1 MVLAPEESGAGLI
14 LGAPDG
20 HWFFAAPAD
29 NGAHNNGLTMEG
41 NNALR
46 MIHAMIVM
54 HTARTSEIDE
64 IKDAVSEIT
73 SQIDLAAL
81 KKNSAGLIFC
91 HMDFVE
97 SGVVAALC
105 EALPFNV
112 IGMSSMASA
121 DGHGYGLFDL
131 TLTVLT
137 SDAVSFEAGMTGSIT
152 HDNYADEIERLYA
165 RIRGRT
171 ESDPAMI
178 FTFMP
183 YMPDV
188 SGYEVVKAMDASC
201 HGIPLWGS
209 ITNNMDFRYQTVQTI
224 CNGQALPSGIAMLFA
239 TGPLEPEFIV
249 SSIPEHNIANNRAII
264 TKSDNAVLRE
274 ANDLPILRYLAN
286 IGLVITD
293 ANLTT
298 TPLMVY
304 YNDSVKPVALGFY
317 TMFEDGSL
325 LAGGE
330 MPVGTSFAVGS
341 IDAAGIFESAQEGLQ
356 QILAR
361 KDRQA
366 TLLLPCVTRYIML
379 APEQERELRLI
390 QDQLAAS
397 GLPFMMGYS
406 GGEICPVKGPDGK
419 YHNQFHNYSFSAC
432 VLS

>member
-1 MVLAPEESGAGLI
+1 
-14 LGAPDG
+14 
-20 HWFFAAPAD
+20 
-29 NGAHNNGLTMEG
+29 
-41 NNALR
+41 
-46 MIHAMIVM
+46 MIMM
-54 HTARTSEIDE
+54 YTARTSETDE
-64 IKDAVSEIT
+64 VGDAVIEIT

-91 HMDFVE
+91 HMDFVD
-97 SGVVAALC
+97 SGVVEALC
-105 EALPFNV
+105 RALPFNV

-137 SDAVSFEAGMTGSIT
+137 SDEVSFEAGMTRSID
-152 HDNYADEIERLYA
+152 HDNYVGEIDQLYT
-165 RIRGRT
+165 RIRDRT

-178 FTFMP
+178 FAFMP

-188 SGYEVVKAMDASC
+188 FNAMDASC

-224 CNGQALPSGIAMLFA
+224 CNGKALPAGIAMLSV
-239 TGPLEPEFIV
+239 TGPLELEFIV

-264 TKSDNAVLRE
+264 TKSEHAVLRE
-274 ANDLPILRYLAN
+274 ANDLPILEYLAN
-286 IGLVITD
+286 IGLIITD
-293 ANLTT
+293 ENVTT

-304 YNDSVKPVALGFY
+304 YDDSVKPVALGFY
-317 TMFEDGSL
+317 TLFEDGS
-325 LAGGE
+325 E
-330 MPVGTSFAVGS
+330 
-341 IDAAGIFESAQEGLQ
+341 GIFDSANDGLH
-356 QILAR
+356 QILVR

-379 APEQERELRLI
+379 APDQERELRLI
-390 QDQLAAS
+390 QDRLATS

-406 GGEICPVKGPDGK
+406 GGEICPTKGHDGK
-419 YHNQFHNYSFSAC
+419 YHNQFHNYSFCAC